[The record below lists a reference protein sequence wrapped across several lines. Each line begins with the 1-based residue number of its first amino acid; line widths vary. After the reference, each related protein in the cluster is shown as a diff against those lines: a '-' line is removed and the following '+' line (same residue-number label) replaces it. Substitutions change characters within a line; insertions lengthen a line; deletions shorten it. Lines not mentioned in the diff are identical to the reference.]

1 MPAGGPAFS
10 IGMQK
15 QERYAS
21 VIVDISAGALDRP
34 FTYRI
39 PAELSDKIVL
49 GSLVE
54 IPFGRANRKVTGF
67 VVGFC
72 DTCDYPAEK
81 IKAILGIGRKGTDE
95 TGEKAVELAAWMRE
109 RYGST
114 MITALK
120 TVLTARKEKKPV
132 ETKEIHLVLSREQA
146 LEKLDFYQRKHQVAR
161 ERLLQA
167 LIDVP
172 AQPYTLV
179 TGKLHVPARTIA
191 AMQAQGVLE
200 VKTETSLRNP
210 VSLGEV
216 AKKNLALSPEQE
228 NVVEE
233 IFRDF
238 TGLQAGDPDAKRI
251 SLLHGITG
259 SGKTEVYIRIIEKIV
274 ASGRQAI
281 MLIPEISLT
290 YQTLLRFYRH
300 FGDRV
305 SVMNSTLSEGEKSD
319 QFERA
324 RRGEIDVII
333 GPRSALFTPFPHIG
347 IIVID
352 EEHEESYKNEHM
364 PKYHAR
370 DIAAQ
375 IAKMHQAVVVL
386 GSATPSLESMY
397 RAESGE
403 YRYYTLTRRLTG
415 GTLPSVQIVDMREEL
430 RQGNRSIL
438 SKPLLTLME
447 EKLSRGEQVML
458 FLNRRGFSGFV
469 SCRSCGAVIKCPHCD
484 VSLSLHKNG
493 KLVCHYCGYETP
505 MVHQCPSCGSKLV
518 SGFRAGTE
526 QIEEQVTKM
535 FPRARV
541 LRMDAD
547 TTAKKGAYEKILTAF
562 ANEEADILL
571 GTQMIVKGHDF
582 PNVTLMGILLAD
594 MSLGADDYMASERT
608 FSLLTQ
614 AAGRAGRGTKAGDVI
629 IQTYQPDNYA
639 VRYAADQDYG
649 GFYREEIQY
658 RRLLLYPPV
667 WHMLAVE
674 VSSKDEDTALLFAG
688 RCKELLDRICAGL
701 NRNQTPP
708 RVLIIGPAPASYARL
723 RDAYRFAVY
732 VKCQKYGTLV
742 TCKDRIELLCA
753 AVNPDGKLPLSLQ
766 FDFDPVNAW

>member
-114 MITALK
+114 MSTALK

-132 ETKEIHLVLSREQA
+132 ETKEIRLVLSREQA

-216 AKKNLALSPEQE
+216 AKKDLALSPEQE

-430 RQGNRSIL
+430 KMGNDLSLSYPLRQAIHDTAAAGKQTIL
-438 SKPLLTLME
+438 L
-447 EKLSRGEQVML
+447 
-458 FLNRRGFSGFV
+458 LNRRGNSRALV
-469 SCRSCGAVIKCPHCD
+469 CVDCRQAPECPRCSVRMTYH
-484 VSLSLHKNG
+484 SANNRLM
-493 KLVCHYCGYETP
+493 CHYCGFSQPVPDRCPACGGALKTIGTGTQKVQQELSQLFPDLET
-505 MVHQCPSCGSKLV
+505 
-518 SGFRAGTE
+518 
-526 QIEEQVTKM
+526 I
-535 FPRARV
+535 
-541 LRMDAD
+541 RMDAD
-547 TTAKKGAYEKILTAF
+547 TVSAANTHEAILNRF
-562 ANEEADILL
+562 QQQKQGVLL
-571 GTQMIVKGHDF
+571 GTQMVAKGLNLPD
-582 PNVTLMGILLAD
+582 VTLVGVLDAD
-594 MSLGADDYMASERT
+594 LSLYTGGFRAGETT
-608 FSLLTQ
+608 FNMLTQ
-614 AAGRAGRGTKAGDVI
+614 VVGRAGRGETAGRAV
-629 IQTYQPDNYA
+629 IQTLVPKHEVIRLAARQDYDAFYA
-639 VRYAADQDYG
+639 LEIQLRRVQNAPPFGDMVLITFQGQEEDRVLLGAARFRDSLMACRQEPAYAA
-649 GFYREEIQY
+649 EHWTC
-658 RRLLLYPPV
+658 L
-667 WHMLAVE
+667 
-674 VSSKDEDTALLFAG
+674 
-688 RCKELLDRICAGL
+688 
-701 NRNQTPP
+701 
-708 RVLIIGPAPASYARL
+708 GPAPCPVPKVNYHYRYRL
-723 RDAYRFAVY
+723 TVSCRLTRNLRQLLAYLLKSFGADR
-732 VKCQKYGTLV
+732 QMRGV
-742 TCKDRIELLCA
+742 TAFID
-753 AVNPDGKLPLSLQ
+753 VNG
-766 FDFDPVNAW
+766 FE

>member
-1 MPAGGPAFS
+1 MAGIF
-10 IGMQK
+10 IGAQMEK
-15 QERYAS
+15 RYAQ

-34 FTYRI
+34 FTYRV
-39 PAELSDKIVL
+39 PEELRDRIRL

-54 IPFGRANRKVTGF
+54 IPFGRASRKITGF
-67 VVGFC
+67 VIGFSES
-72 DTCDYPAEK
+72 CDYPKEK
-81 IKAILGIGRKGTDE
+81 IKDIAGIGRKGSDE
-95 TGEKAVELAAWMRE
+95 TGEKAVELAAWMKE

-132 ETKEIHLVLSREQA
+132 ETKEILLTLDREAA
-146 LEKLDFYQRKHQVAR
+146 LEKLNFYEKKHQVAR
-161 ERLLQA
+161 ARLLRA

-172 AQPYTLV
+172 TQPYTLV
-179 TGKLHVPARTIA
+179 TEKLHVPARTVT
-191 AMQAQGVLE
+191 AMKEQGVLE
-200 VKTETSLRNP
+200 VKVETSLRNP

-216 AKKNLALSPEQE
+216 KAKDLCLSPEQE
-228 NVVEE
+228 RVVDG
-233 IFRDF
+233 IFQDYLD
-238 TGLQAGDPDAKRI
+238 LQAGKEEAKRTC
-251 SLLHGITG
+251 LLHGITG
-259 SGKTEVYIRIIEKIV
+259 SGKTEVYIRIIEKVV
-274 ASGRQAI
+274 AQGRQAI

-305 SVMNSTLSEGEKSD
+305 SVMNSTLSEGEKAD

-333 GPRSALFTPFPHIG
+333 GPRSALFTPFPRIG

-370 DIAAQ
+370 DIAEK
-375 IAKMHQAVVVL
+375 IAKMHGAVLVL

-403 YRYYTLTRRLTG
+403 YQYYRLTRRLTG
-415 GTLPSVQIVDMREEL
+415 GTLPSVEILDMRQEL
-430 RQGNRSIL
+430 KKGNRSIL
-438 SKPLLTLME
+438 SLRLRELME
-447 EKLSRGEQVML
+447 EKLSRKEQVML

-469 SCRSCGAVIKCPHCD
+469 SCRSCGEVIKCPHCD
-484 VSLSLHKNG
+484 VSLSLHRNG
-493 KLVCHYCGYETP
+493 KLICHYCGYETD
-505 MVHQCPSCGSKLV
+505 MVKQCPSCGSKLV

-526 QIEEQVTKM
+526 QIEEQVKKM
-535 FPRARV
+535 FPKARV

-562 ANEEADILL
+562 SNEEADILL

-594 MSLGADDYMASERT
+594 MSLGASDYMASERT

-614 AAGRAGRGTKAGDVI
+614 AAGRAGRGEKKGNVV
-629 IQTYQPDNYA
+629 IQTYQPENYA
-639 VRYAADQDYG
+639 IQYAADQDYG

-658 RRLLLYPPV
+658 RKLLLYPPV
-667 WHMLAVE
+667 WHLLAVE
-674 VSSKDEDTALLFAG
+674 ISSKEDDTALLFAG
-688 RCKELLDRICAGL
+688 RCKELLDKICAGL
-701 NRNQTPP
+701 NRGQTPP
-708 RVLIIGPAPASYARL
+708 RVLIIGPAPASLSRL
-723 RDAYRFAVY
+723 KDCYRYVVY
-732 VKCQKYGTLV
+732 VKCRKYGTLV

-753 AVNPDGKLPLSLQ
+753 AVNPEGKLPLSVQ
-766 FDFDPVNAW
+766 FDFDPVNSW